1 MKITPKTTLIK
12 ILARGLRYLP
22 LPEFVG
28 QQVMIQSVDTV
39 ADDIRCALSGI
50 FPEECNLLTE
60 AGILEGMMA
69 KYNFLDLT
77 FSAPPYLLE
86 SQYQS
91 GISLLKDLG
100 FIRKPSEVEEYDDDF
115 EGFNEGFIM
124 NILTDIAKDISK
136 NITVLR
142 LFLTTDPPPQ
152 EEINW
157 EIDLPP
163 EYLPRLFI
171 IKDACIANAG
181 SVWFHQYFYL

>member
-12 ILARGLRYLP
+12 RLARGLRYLP
-22 LPEFVG
+22 LSEFVG
-28 QQVMIQSVDTV
+28 RQVMIQSVDTV
-39 ADDIRCALSGI
+39 ADDIRCELSGI

-60 AGILEGMMA
+60 AGIVEGMMA

-86 SQYQS
+86 SKYQS

-100 FIRKPSEVEEYDDDF
+100 FIRKPSEVEEDDDF
-115 EGFNEGFIM
+115 GGFNEGFIL
-124 NILTDIAKDISK
+124 NILRDITKDISTNK
-136 NITVLR
+136 TVLR
-142 LFLTTDPPPQ
+142 LFLTTEPPPK

-157 EIDLPP
+157 EIDLPQ
-163 EYLPRLFI
+163 EYLPRLFV
-171 IKDACIANAG
+171 IKDACIANAC